1 MGIGGG
7 KAGNIEN
14 GGKRKIMQENSG
26 WGTKRP
32 SQRAAEA
39 KIIGWREDKDPGQ
52 LLAKVRT
59 KVAQISGDEV
69 GRAGFDGCQKDGD
82 VFFRQVDATGQIA
95 RHGVKEFEVFRK
107 PIEAV
112 TLSIYGKVSA
122 GFLQGIVPSAKHNIG
137 QPPKPQKTG
146 VRTIGGGEEDVGV
159 EEEPVHR
166 GGLLGRAVGNGVGI
180 EAEAF
185 DFAAGAAVVGNAC
198 GSGKQEFGL
207 ALR

>member
-1 MGIGGG
+1 
-7 KAGNIEN
+7 
-14 GGKRKIMQENSG
+14 MQEDSG

-69 GRAGFDGCQKDGD
+69 GR
-82 VFFRQVDATGQIA
+82 
-95 RHGVKEFEVFRK
+95 
-107 PIEAV
+107 
-112 TLSIYGKVSA
+112 A

-185 DFAAGAAVVGNAC
+185 DFAAGAAVVGNAG